1 MQQSNFLLGLA
12 SAIGIIFIW
21 SGFIVFSRAGVTTG
35 LTAYDISALRYSVA
49 GLLVLPF
56 LCKWWPSHLPLRAKI
71 IMSLTGPGVIYSLL
85 MYLGLTEASAAY
97 AGVFANGSLPIFTT
111 LIALFLT
118 RELPT
123 LQQLIAIAV
132 IVTGAILLGFREMTS
147 GGTDVFTG
155 IVLFLS
161 SSLILSV
168 YFFGVKHWQ
177 LKPRQALA
185 LINVPNAVVFL
196 PIWYFFLPS
205 GLADADTSTVVFQAL
220 FQGIGPGFL
229 AVIMTA
235 LAVTHLGSTPTAGF
249 AASVP
254 ATAALLA
261 IPVLSEVPTNVEW
274 LGICVVTLGLAILLI
289 RRS

>member
-1 MQQSNFLLGLA
+1 MQQSNLPLGLA

-35 LTAYDISALRYSVA
+35 LMAYDISALRYSVA

-56 LCKWWPSHLPLRAKI
+56 LHKWWPSHLPLRAKVV
-71 IMSLTGPGVIYSLL
+71 MSLTGPGVIYSLL
-85 MYLGLTEASAAY
+85 MYLGLSEASAAY

-111 LIALFLT
+111 LIALILT

-123 LQQLIAIAV
+123 LQQMTAILV
-132 IVTGAILLGFREMTS
+132 IVVGAVLLGFREMST
-147 GGTDVFTG
+147 GGADVFAG
-155 IVLFLS
+155 IALFLS
-161 SSLILSV
+161 ASLILSV
-168 YFFGVKHWQ
+168 YFFGVKRWQ
-177 LKPRQALA
+177 LTPRQALA
-185 LINVPNAVVFL
+185 LINVPNAIVFL

-205 GLADADTSTVVFQAL
+205 GMADTETSTIVFQAL
-220 FQGIGPGFL
+220 FQGVGPGFL

-261 IPVLSEVPTNVEW
+261 IPVLSEVPTNLEW
-274 LGICVVTLGLAILLI
+274 VGICVVTVGLAILLI
-289 RRS
+289 KRS